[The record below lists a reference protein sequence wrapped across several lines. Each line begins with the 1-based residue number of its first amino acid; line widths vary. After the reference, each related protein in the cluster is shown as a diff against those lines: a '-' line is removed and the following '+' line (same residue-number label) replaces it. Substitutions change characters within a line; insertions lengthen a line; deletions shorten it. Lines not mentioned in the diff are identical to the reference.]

1 MTYAGAR
8 PSGTTSPIHRS
19 PTSPSPSPRTARRS
33 ASRAAPRTRPG
44 AIMPGVALPG
54 EDFSGGSFW
63 VLGSFPLFS
72 ISVRDSHQQQIE
84 KEVGLI
90 AVLKVN
96 IIVITGKGG

>member
-1 MTYAGAR
+1 M
-8 PSGTTSPIHRS
+8 
-19 PTSPSPSPRTARRS
+19 
-33 ASRAAPRTRPG
+33 
-44 AIMPGVALPG
+44 
-54 EDFSGGSFW
+54 
-63 VLGSFPLFS
+63 LGSFPLFS